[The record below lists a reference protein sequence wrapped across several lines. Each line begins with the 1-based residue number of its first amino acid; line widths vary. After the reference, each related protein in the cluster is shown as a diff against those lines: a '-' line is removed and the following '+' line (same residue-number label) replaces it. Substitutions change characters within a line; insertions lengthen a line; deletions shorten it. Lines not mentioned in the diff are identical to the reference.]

1 MGPKGGHLVTGV
13 VLEWLKS
20 LKDVSRRT
28 RPGAVALPLR
38 NMAVSFAAAVSGN
51 DPQLGRPLG
60 QLMDMLVLDYLQ
72 GQDDRSHNVFVQV
85 RHFI

>member
-1 MGPKGGHLVTGV
+1 
-13 VLEWLKS
+13 
-20 LKDVSRRT
+20 
-28 RPGAVALPLR
+28 
-38 NMAVSFAAAVSGN
+38 MAVSFAAAVSGN